1 MKFNKIAI
9 LLLLISML
17 SVLSACG
24 STDLVAKVAVTS
36 LDALVKAIPDEVALD
51 DAKGGWAVNGLDG
64 KERLIL
70 SKDFSSSNP
79 DLAVEFDAAPFISAG
94 LDASK
99 LPADQYTYDEAAGK
113 ITMPYEYGPDKFGG
127 SAEKSAL
134 EAFKQIVK
142 THRSIIGY
150 HEQGDHYMV
159 TLDKYNNIFAWA
171 KDMSTNKIDLAFAL
185 DPKPLVDAGVD
196 TGKLKEWVFAKLP
209 ITDEE
214 GRQIKVDVFMKG
226 FNIG

>member
-9 LLLLISML
+9 LLLIVVML
-17 SVLSACG
+17 PVFSACG

-36 LDALVKAIPDEVALD
+36 FDALIKAIPDKVVID
-51 DAKGGWAVNGLDG
+51 NTKGGWAINGLDG
-64 KERLIL
+64 KERFIL
-70 SKDFSSSNP
+70 SKDFGSSNP
-79 DLAVEFDAAPFISAG
+79 DLAVEFDAAAFINAG
-94 LDASK
+94 LDVPK
-99 LPADQYTYDEAAGK
+99 LPADQYTYDEAAGR

-134 EAFKQIVK
+134 ETFKQIVK

-159 TLDKYNNIFAWA
+159 SLDKHYNLFAWA
-171 KDMSTNKIDLAFAL
+171 KDMSTNKIDLAFVL

-196 TGKLKEWVFAKLP
+196 TGRLKEWVFAKLP
-209 ITDEE
+209 ITDED